1 MGFTKHIRLPEC
13 ANGKADEEKLGCCV
27 GLAITPTPRV
37 CSAVLLCCC
46 AAGAAVLLSPS
57 TLCLEADGV
66 RLTAGRRDLNATS
79 GGARIP
85 TVGAA
90 SLVGH

>member
-46 AAGAAVLLSPS
+46 AAVLL
-57 TLCLEADGV
+57 CCCHQ
-66 RLTAGRRDLNATS
+66 
-79 GGARIP
+79 ARCAWKLM
-85 TVGAA
+85 VFG
-90 SLVGH
+90 

>member
-37 CSAVLLCCC
+37 CSAVLL
-46 AAGAAVLLSPS
+46 SPS
-57 TLCLEADGV
+57 TLCLEADALLKGPV
-66 RLTAGRRDLNATS
+66 RSVEVNA
-79 GGARIP
+79 R
-85 TVGAA
+85 
-90 SLVGH
+90 LRCH